1 MWIRNDNNTEN
12 SFFNY
17 RLFGSGLQGQVF
29 EVNLHT
35 MCVENQSDSYG
46 GPVWMVDK
54 NPNNNTIACACE
66 DGSIRLFDLS
76 SERAIYLRAIQMC
89 VPNSRFTS

>member
-1 MWIRNDNNTEN
+1 M
-12 SFFNY
+12 
-17 RLFGSGLQGQVF
+17 
-29 EVNLHT
+29 NLHT

-76 SERAIYLRAIQMC
+76 SERAVYLRAIQMC